1 MIESTERKE
10 SSMSD
15 ITALIMVR
23 SGSVRCKNKN
33 IREFADTNLL
43 ENKIKTLKEVEGIHE
58 IVVNSDCQNMLGI
71 AIESGCRT
79 VLRDKAYATSETTP
93 SELYKHVAKTIETDY
108 VLSASV
114 CYPMMSTETY
124 QRLVNLHSENEGTSE
139 SVVACHTINHHL
151 WINTPYGYEPLNY
164 EPGNQPNSQE
174 LPEVVSICW
183 GGIITPKKTMLQ
195 GDLIGRK
202 PMFVDIPCHEAMDI
216 DTELDFKISEV
227 VYKGLQ

>member
-1 MIESTERKE
+1 
-10 SSMSD
+10 MSN

-43 ENKIKTLKEVEGIHE
+43 ENKIKTLQKIEGVRE

-71 AIESGCRT
+71 AIENDCRT
-79 VLRDKAYATSETTP
+79 VLRDKTFATSDTNP
-93 SELYKHVAKTIETDY
+93 RDLYKHVAETIDTDY

-114 CYPMMSTETY
+114 CYPMMSSDTY
-124 QRLVNLHSENEGTSE
+124 QRLVNLHNKEDKNE

-151 WINTPYGYEPLNY
+151 WINTDYGYEPLNY

-183 GGIITPKKTMLQ
+183 GGIITSKKTMLT

-216 DTELDFKISEV
+216 DTELDFRISEV
-227 VYKGLQ
+227 VYKGLK